1 MPDRNTSHHS
11 HDHGR
16 ATGRTASDRG
26 WAGTS
31 LHDQYR
37 AIGIS
42 AVAAAMRWPD
52 PAPDTDQ
59 HGRDRRAD
67 ELPLRLRDLD

>member
-1 MPDRNTSHHS
+1 MPDHNTSTRSRDHS
-11 HDHGR
+11 AD
-16 ATGRTASDRG
+16 RTAAARG

-42 AVAAAMRWPD
+42 AVAAAVRWPD
-52 PAPDTDQ
+52 PAPDRHDSQ
-59 HGRDRRAD
+59 DIRAD